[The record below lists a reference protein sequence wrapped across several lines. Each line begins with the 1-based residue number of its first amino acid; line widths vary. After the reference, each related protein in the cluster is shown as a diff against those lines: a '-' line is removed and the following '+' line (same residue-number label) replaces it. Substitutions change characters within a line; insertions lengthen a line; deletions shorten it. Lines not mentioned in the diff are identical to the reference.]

1 MLVQLEKVFSGWVA
15 KAFAYSLKRW
25 ATLKHYLRV
34 QVLSIGDSFSQ
45 AQHAIM
51 HKLYQPA
58 TSTHYLNN
66 YNSEKATALG
76 YTRFYLFYDWLVN
89 EWKTS

>member
-1 MLVQLEKVFSGWVA
+1 MLDQLEKVFSGLVA
-15 KAFAYSLKRW
+15 LTYSLKRW

-34 QVLSIGDSFSQ
+34 QVLSGGDSFSQ
-45 AQHAIM
+45 AQHTVT

-58 TSTHYLNN
+58 TSTHYRNN

-76 YTRFYLFYDWLVN
+76 YARFYLFY
-89 EWKTS
+89 E